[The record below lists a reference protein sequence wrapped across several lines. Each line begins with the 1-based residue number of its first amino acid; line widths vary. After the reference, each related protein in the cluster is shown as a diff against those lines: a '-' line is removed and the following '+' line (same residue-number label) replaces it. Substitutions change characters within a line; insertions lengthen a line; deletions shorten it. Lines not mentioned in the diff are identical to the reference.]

1 MNLRKL
7 LFDNLGLK
15 LVSLLLAYLLWF
27 NVSSEPVVER
37 ALTVPVEFLNTPPNL
52 EISNDY
58 TKNLD
63 VHVST
68 RRGALSGGNVNIS
81 AVIDLHDAHEGERII
96 PIGDA
101 DIRKPEGVTVLH
113 ITPSRITLVLE
124 RTAGKLVRVEPQI
137 SGLPAPGYQ
146 VTSVI
151 STPGEIMVTGPESR
165 VQKVVKAVTETID
178 ISNAKAP
185 VDREVNVDVADAK
198 LRIDRV
204 SPVRVQVLVEEQRNR
219 EKLEVPLVV
228 ASGLHTNTKAI
239 ELFISFPKTY
249 AKTLRPSM
257 FTVRLDRPANAK
269 RGDVVELAPQVT
281 MNERPQAIRVD
292 KVIPEKVKVKIL

>member
-1 MNLRKL
+1 VNLRKL

-68 RRGALSGGNVNIS
+68 RRGALSGGSVNIS
-81 AVIDLHDAHEGERII
+81 VLIDLRDAHEGERII

-101 DIRKPEGVTVLH
+101 DVRKPEGVTVLH
-113 ITPSRITLVLE
+113 VTPSRITLVLE
-124 RTAGKLVRVEPQI
+124 RTGHKLVRVEPQLT
-137 SGLPAPGYQ
+137 GLPAAGYQ
-146 VTSVI
+146 VTSVAA
-151 STPGEIMVTGPESR
+151 TPGEIMVTGPESR

-178 ISNAKAP
+178 ISNAKAS

-204 SPVRVQVLVEEQRNR
+204 SPVRVQVLIEEQRNT

-228 ASGLHTNTKAI
+228 APGLQTNTKAV
-239 ELFISFPKTY
+239 ELFVSFPKTF
-249 AKTLRPSM
+249 ARTLRPSM
-257 FTVRLDRPANAK
+257 FSIRLDRPVNAK
-269 RGDVVELAPQVT
+269 RGAEMELPPQVT
-281 MNERPQAIRVD
+281 MNERPQAVRVD
-292 KVIPEKVKVKIL
+292 KIVPEKIKVKVL